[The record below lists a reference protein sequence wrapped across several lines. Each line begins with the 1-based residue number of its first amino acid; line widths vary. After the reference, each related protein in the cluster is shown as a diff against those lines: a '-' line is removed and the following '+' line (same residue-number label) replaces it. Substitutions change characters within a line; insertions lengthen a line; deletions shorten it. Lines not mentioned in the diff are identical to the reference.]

1 VLGGIFRTG
10 RFTEADT
17 VWVWRILAG
26 SGIGLLASTLGRLYS
41 STYYALKDTRT
52 PLRFAVVRVTLTTIL
67 GVIFAFALPRWLG
80 VDTRWG
86 MAGLTASAGLA
97 GWVEFYLLRRGITPR
112 IGQTGVRGRYVAAL
126 WAIAALCAAAAYGLK
141 LVFPPGHA
149 FIRAAAILPVYG
161 ALYLALTKVAN
172 PK

>member
-1 VLGGIFRTG
+1 
-10 RFTEADT
+10 

-149 FIRAAAILPVYG
+149 FIRAAAILPIYG